1 MKKQRCILECKLL
14 RQLALSLVFL
24 LLCISLSAQDSI
36 PKKRLLTPTIEI
48 SGGTGIALYN
58 KEFKTDYHVQQDLLY
73 ATDLLVGLD
82 FVEPYGTLSIQS
94 GIILD
99 NHDFA
104 FKYYYSF
111 WEERVESSHALF
123 LNVPLSISYNHF
135 IKENIAISASGTI
148 LFRKLIQY
156 NCSSPCLSNVDLK
169 SKDNRLTYG
178 CSVAFGIQ
186 YHFSSHFSLHPQL
199 YFAYYW
205 GTNALER
212 GNILSQ
218 DLAKISQ
225 SPIIGLKIGI
235 KYNILKTR

>member
-1 MKKQRCILECKLL
+1 MKQQKSTVRNMIMKQLVLFQMIFSFCF
-14 RQLALSLVFL
+14 SLQ
-24 LLCISLSAQDSI
+24 AQDSI
-36 PKKRLLTPTIEI
+36 QKKRLLTPTIEI

-58 KEFKTDYHVQQDLLY
+58 KDFKTGYHVQQDLLY

-235 KYNILKTR
+235 KYNILRIR